1 MEVNVTRSTG
11 PLSVGL
17 WSPVLQ
23 LTAEAARTWLSF
35 LPASQWT
42 HLKLSQLL
50 AIVEDPEGIQVV
62 GAGIRKHFTAH
73 QAEGLL
79 GHLAPVPVL
88 VEVQVA
94 VSHEAPA

>member
-1 MEVNVTRSTG
+1 MWQEATG
-11 PLSVGL
+11 PLSVGSRSL
-17 WSPVLQ
+17 VLQ
-23 LTAEAARTWLSF
+23 LRVEAARAWLSS
-35 LPASQWT
+35 LPSPQPT
-42 HLKLSQLL
+42 HLKLDQLL
-50 AIVEDPEGIQVV
+50 AIVKDPEGIQVV